1 MPVTCLSFSEKE
13 PIQEVLPVLPGNIR
27 RLLDRL
33 PGSFL
38 EQVEEIRLRQGKPL
52 ALGLAGK
59 DVFVGNEGNITD
71 SAGSAYLVAP
81 ADIDRLVQ
89 VISSSSLYALE
100 EELKNGFITLPGGHR
115 VGISGR
121 VVVEKGKVKTLKYLS
136 CFNIRI
142 SKEIIG
148 AADAVLANLVDRS
161 RSTIYHTILVSP
173 PRCGKTTLLRDL
185 IRRISSGA
193 PESGLAGLN
202 VGVVD
207 ERSEIAACYRGVP
220 QLDVGMRTDVLD
232 GCPKAEGMV
241 LLLRVM
247 GPQVIAMD
255 EIGRQEDINALEEVI
270 NAGVKIL
277 ATVHGS
283 SIAELAV
290 RPSLAYLF
298 RLKIVER
305 FVILGRSR
313 GVGTIEEI
321 IDGKSFKSL

>member
-1 MPVTCLSFSEKE
+1 MPDSCLRSSVEK
-13 PIQEVLPVLPGNIR
+13 PVQEVLPVLPGNIR

-33 PGSFL
+33 PETFL
-38 EQVEEIRLRQGKPL
+38 EQVEEIRLRQGRPL
-52 ALGLAGK
+52 ALGLARK
-59 DVFVGNEGNITD
+59 DVFVSNDGNITG
-71 SAGSAYLVAP
+71 SASEAYLVTP

-89 VISSSSLYALE
+89 VISNSSLYALE
-100 EELKNGFITLPGGHR
+100 EELKNGFLTLPGGHR
-115 VGISGR
+115 VGVSGR
-121 VVVEKGKVKTLKYLS
+121 AVMEKGKVKTLKHLS

-148 AADAVLANLVDRS
+148 AADAVLTHLVDRN

-185 IRRISSGA
+185 IRQISNGA
-193 PESGLAGLN
+193 PGSGLSGFT

-207 ERSEIAACYRGVP
+207 ERSEIAACYRGIP
-220 QLDVGMRTDVLD
+220 QRDVGMRTDVLD
-232 GCPKAEGMV
+232 GCPKAEGMM

-247 GPQVIAMD
+247 GPQVIATD
-255 EIGRQEDINALEEVI
+255 EIGRQGDIAALEEVM
-270 NAGVKIL
+270 NAGVKVL

-283 SIAELAV
+283 SIAELAD

-298 RLKIVER
+298 RLRMVER
-305 FVILGRSR
+305 FVILSRSR

-321 IDGKSFKSL
+321 IDGKSL